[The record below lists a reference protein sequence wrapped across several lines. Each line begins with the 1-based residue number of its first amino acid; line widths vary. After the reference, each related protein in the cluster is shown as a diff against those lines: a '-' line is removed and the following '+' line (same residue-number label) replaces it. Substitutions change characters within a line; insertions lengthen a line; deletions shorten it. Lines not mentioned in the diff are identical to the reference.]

1 MDWKKISVK
10 HISDKSVS
18 MTQKEII
25 MRQPLLPLLKMG
37 KRSEVFHRK
46 KKHNDNM
53 KIQLVSLVIRKMQN

>member
-37 KRSEVFHRK
+37 KRSDHTLPK
-46 KKHNDNM
+46 K
-53 KIQLVSLVIRKMQN
+53 ICRWQIST